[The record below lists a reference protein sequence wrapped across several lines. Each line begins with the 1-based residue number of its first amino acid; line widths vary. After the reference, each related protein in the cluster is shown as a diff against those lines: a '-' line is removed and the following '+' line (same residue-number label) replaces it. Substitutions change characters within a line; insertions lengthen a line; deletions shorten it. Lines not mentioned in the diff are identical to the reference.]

1 MGDLNQ
7 LIGRIVMTSK
17 QERILDTLIYFL
29 KRYKKAVVK
38 SDSATGFEDMV
49 FDQMIDTIN
58 ELKEENE
65 RLSNL
70 NKPKILSGGI
80 RYEEEK
86 DEGPDSEP
94 TKH

>member
-1 MGDLNQ
+1 MGDLKQ

-38 SDSATGFEDMV
+38 SDSATGFEDLV

>member
-1 MGDLNQ
+1 MGGSKQ

>member
-1 MGDLNQ
+1 
-7 LIGRIVMTSK
+7 MTSK

-38 SDSATGFEDMV
+38 SDSATGFEDLV

>member
-1 MGDLNQ
+1 MGESKQ
-7 LIGRIVMTSK
+7 LIGRIAMTSK

-65 RLSNL
+65 RLNNL

-80 RYEEEK
+80 N
-86 DEGPDSEP
+86 EGPDSEP